1 MQKIILFSSFLLAF
15 SATVKAG
22 DFNIEFDWSN
32 LKKCTSGNPNTVSN
46 PIFTLNN
53 VPNGTK
59 WIYFKL
65 VDLNVKSFNHGGG
78 WVEYKGQ

>member
-1 MQKIILFSSFLLAF
+1 MEHKTRKTILLLGFILSF
-15 SATVKAG
+15 SAKASAA

-46 PIFTLNN
+46 PTFALNN

-59 WIYFKL
+59 
-65 VDLNVKSFNHGGG
+65 
-78 WVEYKGQ
+78 